1 MRTLIILLFV
11 FTSITITAQD
21 KMPYKIYDKSGI
33 NSSYAEM
40 LSSVSGSDIVFF
52 GELHNN
58 AVSHWLQLE
67 LTKDLFVLKENK
79 LILGAEMFE
88 SDQQLLLDEYIS
100 GSIAKKNYEEQ
111 ARLWPNHNT
120 DYAPLLDFA
129 AENKIAFIATNIPRR
144 YASIVFKGGFEAIN
158 DLSDEAK
165 VYIAPLPIAYDPE
178 IPSYKAMLQ
187 MGGMSGHTSA
197 NLPKAQAVKD
207 ATMAH
212 FIIKNFTYGNVFL
225 HFNGA
230 YHSDNYEGIVWYI
243 KKSGADLNITTI
255 TTIEQ
260 KDINTLNEEIRGTA
274 DFIIVVDEDFTKTY

>member
-1 MRTLIILLFV
+1 MKKYIFLALII
-11 FTSITITAQD
+11 TSLATTAQH
-21 KMPYKIYDKSGI
+21 KSAYKIFDKSGAS
-33 NSSYAEM
+33 SSYAEM
-40 LSSVSGSDIVFF
+40 LSVVSGADIVFF

-67 LTKDLFVLKENK
+67 LTKDLFIIKSDK

-88 SDQQLLLDEYIS
+88 SDQQLLLDEYIE
-100 GSIAKKNYEEQ
+100 GLIAKKNFEEQ

-129 AENKIAFIATNIPRR
+129 ADNKIPFIATNIPRR
-144 YASIVFKGGFEAIN
+144 YASIVFKNGFEAIN

-165 VYIAPLPIAYDPE
+165 SFIAPIPIAYDPE

-197 NLPKAQAVKD
+197 NLPKAQAAKD

-212 FIIKNFTYGNVFL
+212 FIIKNFTYGKVFL

-243 KKSGADLNITTI
+243 NKGASDLNIKTI
-255 TTIEQ
+255 TTVEQ
-260 KDINTLNEEIRGTA
+260 TDINILNEENLGTA

>member
-21 KMPYKIYDKSGI
+21 KMPYKIFDKSGAG
-33 NSSYAEM
+33 SSYAEM
-40 LSSVSGSDIVFF
+40 LSTVSGSDIAFF

-67 LTKDLFVLKENK
+67 LTKDLFVLKEDK
-79 LILGAEMFE
+79 LILGAEMFD

>member
-67 LTKDLFVLKENK
+67 LTKDLFVLKEDK

-165 VYIAPLPIAYDPE
+165 AYIAPLPIAYDPE